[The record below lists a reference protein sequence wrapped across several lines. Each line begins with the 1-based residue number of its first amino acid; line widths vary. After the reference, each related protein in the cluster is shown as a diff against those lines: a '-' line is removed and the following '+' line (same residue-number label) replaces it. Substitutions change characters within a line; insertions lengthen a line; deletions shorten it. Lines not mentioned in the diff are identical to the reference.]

1 MEKQK
6 KRIKVGTKE
15 FQRKEIENRRQTICR
30 SDVQFSPP
38 CMSCSMRPR
47 QWQKCRSFPFAFI
60 QFDERIM
67 SVLAKGSILT
77 AIVEEALDNCVMVCV
92 GHGLRT
98 FRGVLF
104 DEKSPMI
111 SR

>member
-1 MEKQK
+1 
-6 KRIKVGTKE
+6 
-15 FQRKEIENRRQTICR
+15 
-30 SDVQFSPP
+30 
-38 CMSCSMRPR
+38 
-47 QWQKCRSFPFAFI
+47 
-60 QFDERIM
+60 M